1 MQKISEINCARI
13 NGGLYDAMV
22 TKVKLKGAL
31 LGLRQFLTTEIPLK
45 MMKNILFIS
54 S

>member
-13 NGGLYDAMV
+13 NGGLYDTIV

-31 LGLRQFLTTEIPLK
+31 LGLRQFLTTEIQFK